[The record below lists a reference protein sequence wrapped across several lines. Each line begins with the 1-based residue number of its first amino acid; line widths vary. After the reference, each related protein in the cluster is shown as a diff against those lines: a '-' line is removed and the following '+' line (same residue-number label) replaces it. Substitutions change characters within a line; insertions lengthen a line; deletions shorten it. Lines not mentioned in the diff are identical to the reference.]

1 MEKVSNEIGFN
12 FPFAGG
18 YREEKISRIEK
29 NGKKGIQMM

>member
-1 MEKVSNEIGFN
+1 MEKASNEIGLN

-29 NGKKGIQMM
+29 NGKKEIQLV